1 MPQQYLYIIISAVIV
16 LLVSLYVYVHVP
28 KKFPDR
34 LAIIP
39 TSQVGKL
46 LYCIYVCI
54 HTNNLRNFFTLISS
68 LSEFISVFKQPTP
81 SVVFCV

>member
-1 MPQQYLYIIISAVIV
+1 MMPQQYLYIIISAVIV

-28 KKFPDR
+28 KEFPDR

-46 LYCIYVCI
+46 LYCIYVCV
-54 HTNNLRNFFTLISS
+54 HTDNYSAFIPSAFILIIGLLHYYHSNRH
-68 LSEFISVFKQPTP
+68 PH
-81 SVVFCV
+81 